1 MCEFESLSRGRR
13 GGRLTDL
20 SNYLYKGLVDMEL
33 KFYMHHNSSLA
44 WEDIDSTTFSM
55 WSGDIQWNLLI
66 RTSRFVLCREV
77 VLFQR

>member
-33 KFYMHHNSSLA
+33 NFICTTILVWPGRILIPPPLVCGLETSS
-44 WEDIDSTTFSM
+44 
-55 WSGDIQWNLLI
+55 G
-66 RTSRFVLCREV
+66 TS
-77 VLFQR
+77 